1 MLSKRS
7 ICFSVLLLFSLS
19 TFLNIKG
26 SEQPNEE
33 KLSLFPILTTNERD
47 EVIERF
53 LSNYEQVASE
63 ELRQDIVKATEG
75 YGYIGVCDFMD
86 MIEETSE
93 TSSFEET
100 CRKVLTIDERAKI
113 IKKILSFYSTYL
125 KRLQEIINELD
136 DDRKKSTTEPLM
148 QDIIKLTKGYN
159 ILQISTLVFDMA
171 EKWQVDL
178 LDQFESLKLAQMD
191 EVIERFKKI
200 NFEQEKDIFKSFSG
214 TEY

>member
-148 QDIIKLTKGYN
+148 QDIIELTKGYN
-159 ILQISTLVFDMA
+159 ILQISTLVFDMV

-178 LDQFESLKLAQMD
+178 LD
-191 EVIERFKKI
+191 
-200 NFEQEKDIFKSFSG
+200 
-214 TEY
+214 

>member
-1 MLSKRS
+1 MLSKKS
-7 ICFSVLLLFSLS
+7 ICFSVLLLFSFS
-19 TFLNIKG
+19 IFLNIKS

-33 KLSLFPILTTNERD
+33 KFSLFPILTTDKRD

-53 LSNYEQVASE
+53 LSNYEQVVSE
-63 ELRQDIVKATEG
+63 ELRQDIVKATKG
-75 YGYIGVCDFMD
+75 YDYFEIFDFMHL
-86 MIEETSE
+86 IEETSE

-113 IKKILSFYSTYL
+113 IKKILSFYPICL
-125 KRLQEIINELD
+125 KKFQELINELD

-148 QDIIKLTKGYN
+148 QDIIELTKGYN
-159 ILQISTLVFDMA
+159 ILQISTLVFDMV

-178 LDQFESLKLAQMD
+178 LDQLEQLELAQME

-200 NFEQEKDIFKSFSG
+200 IFEQDL
-214 TEY
+214 

>member
-7 ICFSVLLLFSLS
+7 VCFSILLLFSLS
-19 TFLNIKG
+19 TFLNIKS

-33 KLSLFPILTTNERD
+33 KFSLFPLLTTDKRD

-53 LSNYEQVASE
+53 LSNYEQVVSE
-63 ELRQDIVKATEG
+63 ELRQDIVKVTKG
-75 YGYIGVCDFMD
+75 YDYFEIFDFMHL
-86 MIEETSE
+86 IEETSE

-113 IKKILSFYSTYL
+113 IKKILSFYSIYL

-148 QDIIKLTKGYN
+148 QDIIELTKGYN
-159 ILQISTLVFDMA
+159 ILQISTLVFDMV

-178 LDQFESLKLAQMD
+178 FDQLEQLELAQID
-191 EVIERFKKI
+191 EVIERFNKI
-200 NFEQEKDIFKSFSG
+200 NFEQDL
-214 TEY
+214 